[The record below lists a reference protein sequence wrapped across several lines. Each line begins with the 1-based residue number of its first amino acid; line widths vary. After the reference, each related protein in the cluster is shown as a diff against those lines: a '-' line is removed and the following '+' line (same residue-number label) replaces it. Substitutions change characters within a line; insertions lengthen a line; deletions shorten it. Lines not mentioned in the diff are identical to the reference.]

1 MKKMTKKEFVENFV
15 TIFMASYCSKDYDH
29 NIQCGKYEEIYS
41 PNVEDAF
48 NIAEHVWE
56 NMKKIN
62 DDNINL
68 YLE

>member
-1 MKKMTKKEFVENFV
+1 MNKKEFVENFV
-15 TIFMASYCSKDYDH
+15 TNFMASYCAEDYDH
-29 NIQCGKYEEIYS
+29 NIQYGKYEEIYS
-41 PNVEDAF
+41 PNIEDAF
-48 NIAEHVWE
+48 NIAEQVWE